1 MVASPKSTSPA
12 LALVIAVL
20 CPRFEQEAL
29 GRLLP
34 LGQRAPVRDR
44 AAQLDVVPAT
54 VVQHRYIGRLG
65 VLIVP
70 VHANAVP
77 VGIVI
82 GMGRRIEMIGF
93 VVARAR

>member
-1 MVASPKSTSPA
+1 MQVERP
-12 LALVIAVL
+12 L
-20 CPRFEQEAL
+20 PRFGRRPLL
-29 GRLLP
+29 GI
-34 LGQRAPVRDR
+34 APVRDR